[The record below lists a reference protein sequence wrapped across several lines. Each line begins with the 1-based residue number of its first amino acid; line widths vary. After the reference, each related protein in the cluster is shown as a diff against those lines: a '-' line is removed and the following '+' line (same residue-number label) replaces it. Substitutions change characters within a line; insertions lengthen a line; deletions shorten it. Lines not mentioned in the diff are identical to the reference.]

1 MSDPLNTWTTIDK
14 EMTFDQTLILVPCH
28 SLEDFPTE
36 LSEAPAESL
45 LNAFAVAWHP
55 LVLAQTGAMP
65 KWRRADEFSAP
76 ESKRLIIVPQ
86 PAEDWVSHSTL
97 DTLAG
102 ADCVVIKGKT
112 RREDYLE
119 AVLAPFGEM
128 PPELA
133 EDPDLV
139 GDFLALGTAW
149 LMSELLTRHMRNI
162 SNIDHVRL
170 ESEGVAAAKS
180 AMAGDRE
187 AAVAHLRRAFE
198 TLLECRERFYPVD
211 CYLLDLCLVSPKQA
225 DASLDRLLGESAP
238 LSLLIT
244 GEDLAS
250 VAVERPETVDLL
262 RTAIMEQRVG
272 LVGGD
277 WRETGG
283 TLMSLQHS
291 IWNLYR
297 GRGEFARLVGAT
309 PLVWGRRRYGVSP
322 QIPQLVLRSGMS
334 AALHFVIDDGQ
345 YPDEEHMKFR
355 WQGCDGSVVDA
366 LSRIPLAGDSA
377 SSFLRFPQRMAESM
391 DHDHAAGIVFARWP
405 DLRTPFLND
414 LRRTHRYSP
423 VVGRFATLESFLS
436 RSDVAGRLSDFK
448 AKDYFSPLLVQA
460 VARQQPNPISRH
472 VREWTRRHRFE
483 SLTWSSEIATL
494 LGKCPADP
502 SKAATV
508 RDRMESADPEA
519 ETPAHEE
526 ASRVLDEFASEVV
539 PRLRDAIVP
548 GGSGNSGWLIINPLA
563 FRRKAVVRV
572 PAEEGRPS
580 PGGNVASVQDRND
593 HFTALVDLP
602 PCGFAWVPN
611 AREASTASPRKKSLA
626 AESFLLR
633 NELFEVLLSD
643 ITGGISQIRTRR
655 RSPNRI
661 SQQLAFRFPRE
672 RTITSGEGPQAESY
686 KSYYSEMRLSEA
698 NILCDGP
705 AVGEIE
711 TIGSIV
717 DQQQDKELA
726 SYRQVTR
733 VRQGRPFVEIEIELR
748 PNVEPEGDPWSN
760 YFGVRWAWKHE
771 SVAVSRSCMQGTQ
784 PVGDEPRIEA
794 PHFVEIAD
802 DDFRTT
808 ILPHGMSF
816 HRSTGPRMLD
826 TLLIVA
832 GETRRNFR
840 FDIAIDEMYPM
851 QAALDVMSPPLVV
864 PTAGASAAPEAW
876 LLHLGARNVILLGLS
891 PIESPV
897 DGQPPERNGVV
908 ARLLE
913 TEGRHRTFGLKCFR
927 TPTAARQRDFNG
939 KTIQECHIAG
949 DEVTV
954 EIAPYEVCEIELT
967 F

>member
-1 MSDPLNTWTTIDK
+1 
-14 EMTFDQTLILVPCH
+14 MTFDQTLILVPCH

-55 LVLAQTGAMP
+55 LVLVQTGAMP
-65 KWRRADEFSAP
+65 KWRRADEFAEP

-102 ADCVVIKGKT
+102 ADCVVVKGKT

-119 AVLAPFGEM
+119 AVLAPFGEL
-128 PPELA
+128 PAELSD
-133 EDPDLV
+133 DPDLV
-139 GDFLALGTAW
+139 ADFLALGTAW

-162 SNIDHVRL
+162 SVIDHVRL
-170 ESEGVAAAKS
+170 ESESVAAAKS
-180 AMAGDRE
+180 AVAGDRE
-187 AAVAHLRRAFE
+187 AAVARLRRAFE
-198 TLLECRERFYPVD
+198 TLLECRERYYPVD

-225 DASLDRLLGESAP
+225 DATLDRLLGDTAP
-238 LSLLIT
+238 FSLLIT
-244 GEDLAS
+244 GEDLAT
-250 VAVERPETVDLL
+250 VAAERPETVERL
-262 RTAIMEQRVG
+262 RAAIKEQRTG
-272 LVGGD
+272 LVGGE
-277 WRETGG
+277 WRESGG
-283 TLMSLQHS
+283 TLMSLEHS
-291 IWNLYR
+291 IWNIRR
-297 GRGEFARLVGAT
+297 GRGEFERLVEAA
-309 PLVWGRRRYGVSP
+309 PQVWGRRRYGVGP
-322 QIPQLVLRSGMS
+322 HVPQLVSRSGMA

-355 WQGCDGSVVDA
+355 WQGCDGSVVDS

-377 SSFLRFPQRMAESM
+377 SSYLRFPQRMAESM
-391 DHDHAAGIVFARWP
+391 DHDHAAGIIFARWP
-405 DLRTPFLND
+405 DLRTPFLDD

-423 VVGRFATLESFLS
+423 VVGRFATLESFLG

-460 VARQQPNPISRH
+460 VARQQPDPISRH
-472 VREWTRRHRFE
+472 VREWMRRHRFE
-483 SLTWSSEIATL
+483 SLAWCSEMAAL
-494 LGKCPADP
+494 LGKQSPDG
-502 SKAATV
+502 KAISAV
-508 RDRMESADPEA
+508 RERLETADPEA
-519 ETPAHEE
+519 DAAAQE
-526 ASRVLDEFASEVV
+526 AAARHLDEFGEEAV

-548 GGSGNSGWLIINPLA
+548 GGPGNNGWLVVNSLA
-563 FRRKAVVRV
+563 FRRKAVVRF
-572 PAEEGRPS
+572 PISEGRPVS
-580 PGGNVASVQDRND
+580 GANVASVQHWDT
-593 HFTALVDLP
+593 HTSAIVDLP
-602 PCGFAWVPN
+602 SCGFAWIGSQRETPQAP
-611 AREASTASPRKKSLA
+611 ARNKSPTAEP
-626 AESFLLR
+626 FLLR
-633 NELFEVLLSD
+633 NELFEVLISD
-643 ITGGISQIRTRR
+643 VTGGISQIRTRR

-672 RTITSGEGPQAESY
+672 RTITTGEGPQAESY

-698 NILCDGP
+698 NILCEGP
-705 AVGEIE
+705 GVGEIE
-711 TIGSIV
+711 TIGTIV

-726 SYRQVTR
+726 SYRQLTR

-748 PNVEPEGDPWSN
+748 PSVDPEGDPWSN

-771 SVAVSRSCMQGTQ
+771 SVAISRSCMQGTQ
-784 PVGDEPRIEA
+784 PVGDEARFEA

-808 ILPHGMSF
+808 ILPHGMPF
-816 HRSTGPRMLD
+816 HRSTGTRMLD

-832 GETRRNFR
+832 GETKRTFR

-851 QAALDVMSPPLVV
+851 QAALDVLSPPIVM
-864 PTAGASAAPEAW
+864 PTAGKSGTTEAW
-876 LLHLGARNVILLGLS
+876 LLHLGARNVILLGLT
-891 PIESPV
+891 PIEGT
-897 DGQPPERNGVV
+897 GQPAGAPRKGVV

-927 TPTAARQRDFNG
+927 TPAAARQVDFNG

-954 EIAPYEVCEIELT
+954 EIAPYEICDIELT